1 MKSSEPLIGS
11 SQKLSIKQHRMLYA
25 LFICSFNVSTNVNKV
40 CLCTSVATP
49 FEGEIGISET
59 FGIVHSG
66 KKK

>member
-25 LFICSFNVSTNVNKV
+25 LFICNFNVNKV

-66 KKK
+66 NKK